1 MCQPLYPV
9 GMRTAYSVQHDSLSK
24 AMQLQR
30 SAPNGLVWGGV
41 HVLASGPTW
50 MLDGDCASCR
60 MRLGACSFCAHEV
73 IQADIFLIVTSCF
86 GARVHY
92 YAPHPNQKERA
103 ALSERLIRQAPLQG
117 CLRHRGSIIFNDNNC
132 ICCSYMR

>member
-1 MCQPLYPV
+1 
-9 GMRTAYSVQHDSLSK
+9 
-24 AMQLQR
+24 
-30 SAPNGLVWGGV
+30 
-41 HVLASGPTW
+41 

-92 YAPHPNQKERA
+92 YAPSRSDLSGKPRSKA
-103 ALSERLIRQAPLQG
+103 A
-117 CLRHRGSIIFNDNNC
+117 
-132 ICCSYMR
+132 